1 MIVFE
6 LTMLNRNSWN
16 GRWSGENDIHVIAV
30 PERKVRKFLWDKDY
44 YYSWSDG
51 WTACVTC
58 KRIPSAE
65 ARKLEKKSVGFC
77 GYNWMVDSIIHFGSI
92 MTRSEQTEYLRE
104 ELGKKVN

>member
-30 PERKVRKFLWDKDY
+30 PERKVRKFLWGKDY
-44 YYSWSDG
+44 FYHWTDG
-51 WTACVTC
+51 WTACVSC
-58 KRIPSAE
+58 RRMSAAE
-65 ARKLEKKSVGFC
+65 ARKLEKKSIGFC

-92 MTRSEQTEYLRE
+92 MTRSKQTEYLRE
-104 ELGKKVN
+104 ELRKKVN